1 MSKFLTHALLAL
13 SLYAVAVAPCRA
25 QDASDFKF
33 NASYTEQ
40 SDSNLFRL
48 PESANTTAV
57 LGRSSGAE
65 QTSIATVGMGVH
77 LLQGLQA
84 FDVDIGVVD
93 YRHRNFQ
100 YLSFTATNYDASWRW
115 ALTPSLSG
123 SLTTERKETLNSFAD
138 YQGYNVRNVHLD
150 TSTHLDGVYE
160 VDGLWRILAGV
171 AQSRQ
176 TNQQAVTS
184 GDDTSSDSANAGLR
198 YAFASGSTVTYKLI
212 ASDGAYNNRALTQ
225 SLLLDDRFNQ
235 IDHDFRVHLL
245 LGEGTVADANI
256 THIHRSHPT
265 FSQRDYSG
273 FNVAAALN
281 WALSG
286 KSALVLGYA
295 HELGSY
301 ATANSNYTQTD
312 RITLGPVWQISSK
325 AQLAL
330 RTVWSQV
337 EFLGTPG
344 AIALGQR
351 RDTNRD
357 TTLSFNWQPR
367 QKWMITTALQA
378 LSRGSNAPGLD
389 YDSNVVSLSASYT
402 Y

>member
-1 MSKFLTHALLAL
+1 
-13 SLYAVAVAPCRA
+13 
-25 QDASDFKF
+25 
-33 NASYTEQ
+33 
-40 SDSNLFRL
+40 
-48 PESANTTAV
+48 
-57 LGRSSGAE
+57 
-65 QTSIATVGMGVH
+65 
-77 LLQGLQA
+77 
-84 FDVDIGVVD
+84 
-93 YRHRNFQ
+93 
-100 YLSFTATNYDASWRW
+100 
-115 ALTPSLSG
+115 
-123 SLTTERKETLNSFAD
+123 LTTDRKERPVSVAD
-138 YQGYNVRNVHLD
+138 TQGNNVRKVNLD
-150 TSTHLDGVYE
+150 TSTRLEGVYE
-160 VDGLWRILAGV
+160 LDGLWRVLAGV

-176 TNQQAVTS
+176 TNEQAANS
-184 GDDTSSDSANAGLR
+184 IDEGSNSANAGLR
-198 YAFASGSTVTYKLI
+198 YAYASGSTLTYKLI
-212 ASDGAYNNRALTQ
+212 ATDGAYNNRTL
-225 SLLLDDRFNQ
+225 SPVLLLDDRFKQ
-235 IDHDFRVHLL
+235 TDHDFRVHLL
-245 LGEGTVADANI
+245 LGEGTVADANL
-256 THIHRSHPT
+256 TYVQRVHPT
-265 FSQRDYSG
+265 FPQRDYNG

-295 HELGSY
+295 RELGSY
-301 ATANSNYTQTD
+301 ASANSNYTQTD

-337 EFLGTPG
+337 EFLGSPG
-344 AIALGQR
+344 AITFGQR